1 MRRGRG
7 PTARRRRAGAASAL
21 CVALLSA
28 TPLTAAVP
36 AAADTPAPSSSAT
49 PSASAELPPM
59 GQTFPD
65 VRESGCRKPSTRT
78 ADRAPW
84 AQVYLRPEAAWPLGR
99 GAGVTVAVLGSGVDA
114 SAGTGTGA
122 LAGRLKLGPRVQ
134 GQGDSG
140 QDCVGHGTFLATL
153 LAGRRPSDGGPA
165 GLAPEAT
172 VLAVRVTDDA
182 GTTTAD
188 LVAQGIRAAA
198 DGGARVAVIGSPAPA
213 PSQALAEAVEYAAA
227 KGVLLVGPTGPDG
240 QSAKGAVYPTG
251 YPGVLAVASI
261 GPSGA
266 PSGASVSGDAVSGGA
281 ATAGVRVDLAAP
293 GEGLQAAGPGGGHFT
308 ASGPSGA
315 AALVAGAAALLLS
328 REPGWTPAQVV
339 ERLKSTAYRPG
350 SALPDPA
357 VGWGTVDV
365 VAAATAQ
372 PPVTGAPR
380 ATADPVTVPP
390 PPDRTAVTR
399 ASALAGASAG
409 LVVVVTLAAAA
420 LRAGRRRSRTAP

>member
-1 MRRGRG
+1 M
-7 PTARRRRAGAASAL
+7 AALGA
-21 CVALLSA
+21 VALL
-28 TPLTAAVP
+28 TPAVP

-59 GQTFPD
+59 SQTLSD
-65 VRESGCRKPSTRT
+65 VRESGCRKPVTRT
-78 ADRAPW
+78 TDRAPW
-84 AQVYLRPEAAWPLGR
+84 AQTYLRPEAAWPRGR
-99 GAGVTVAVLGSGVDA
+99 GTGVTVAVLGSGVDA
-114 SAGTGTGA
+114 STGTGSGA
-122 LAGRLKLGPRVQ
+122 LAGRLRLGPRVQ

-153 LAGRRPSDGGPA
+153 LAGRRPPAGGPA
-165 GLAPEAT
+165 GIAPEAT

-188 LVAQGIRAAA
+188 LLAQGIRAAA
-198 DGGARVAVIGSPAPA
+198 DAGARVAVVGSVAPA
-213 PSQALAEAVEYAAA
+213 PSQALAEAVEYAGT
-227 KGVLLVGPTGPDG
+227 KGLLLVAPAGPDG
-240 QSAKGAVYPTG
+240 QTAKGTVYPAG

-261 GPSGA
+261 GPGGA
-266 PSGASVSGDAVSGGA
+266 PSGDAGSGISG
-281 ATAGVRVDLAAP
+281 AGVTAAAGGRVDLAAP
-293 GEGLQAAGPGGGHFT
+293 GEGLQAAGPGGGHYTF
-308 ASGPSGA
+308 SGPSGA

-357 VGWGTVDV
+357 VGWGAVDV
-365 VAAATAQ
+365 VAAVTAQ

-380 ATADPVTVPP
+380 AAVDPVTVPP
-390 PPDRTAVTR
+390 RPDRTAATR
-399 ASALAGASAG
+399 ASALAGATAA
-409 LVVVVTLAAAA
+409 LVVVVALAAAA